1 MGITVPW
8 SVDTC
13 LHSSSLDHIL
23 NPVEW
28 KFRAEE
34 LEQYPLKVSWY
45 IWLEIQEIQI
55 GLVVYY
61 LPRFDGKDCELV

>member
-1 MGITVPW
+1 MTVPW
-8 SVDTC
+8 SVDSC
-13 LHSSSLDHIL
+13 LHSSSLDRIL
-23 NPVEW
+23 NSVEW

-34 LEQYPLKVSWY
+34 LEQFSLKTSWY

-55 GLVVYY
+55 GLVVNN